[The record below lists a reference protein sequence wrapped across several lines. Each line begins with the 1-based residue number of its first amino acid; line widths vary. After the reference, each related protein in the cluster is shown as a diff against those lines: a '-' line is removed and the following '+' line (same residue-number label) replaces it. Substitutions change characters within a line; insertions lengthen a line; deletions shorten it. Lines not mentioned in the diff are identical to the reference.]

1 MSVATLLTP
10 GSVTIRA
17 ENTVKTFL
25 KGSSEYEKAKELI
38 KEENDQGLIDLVNS
52 FKNAVE
58 GASDKFR
65 VENDVVYV
73 KNADGTEE
81 ALPRELGDYL
91 TEFVREGLPTGVI
104 LKFWERL
111 RNNPSY
117 DSVQRLFACLSKNH
131 HPLLPDGKFLA
142 WRKCRRVGNKLVDIR
157 TGKFDNSVGQIVSMP
172 RNQVCDDH
180 MQACMHGLHTSSWKY
195 AKDHYGSPTD
205 VMIEVA
211 VDPADV
217 VSVPY
222 DYNEQKMRVC
232 KFEVL
237 RECEE
242 ENKENLAKY
251 GDDRDVNLDDSDEL
265 DRNFDDEDGV
275 DYWVH

>member
-65 VENDVVYV
+65 VEDDVVYV

-81 ALPRELGDYL
+81 ALPRQLGERL
-91 TEFVREGLPTGVI
+91 VEFTREGLPTGPI
-104 LKFWERL
+104 LRFWERL
-111 RNNPSY
+111 RLNPSY
-117 DSVQRLFACLSKNH
+117 DSVQRLFSALEKNR
-131 HPLLPDGKFLA
+131 HPLLSDGFVLC
-142 WRKCRRVGNKLVDIR
+142 WRKVRRKGDKLVDIF
-157 TGKFDNSVGQIVSMP
+157 TGKVDNSIGQKPRMP

-180 MQACMHGLHTSSWKY
+180 TVTCSRGYHASTHAY
-195 AKDHYGSPTD
+195 AKNHYGSPTD
-205 VMIEVA
+205 VMVEVA
-211 VDPADV
+211 VDPADF
-217 VSVPY
+217 VSIPFDY
-222 DYNEQKMRVC
+222 DEQKYRVC
-232 KFEVL
+232 GYEVL